1 MNIMKKTIYTLLMAM
16 LCSSL
21 TLAQP
26 SSPQSPKTP
35 EISLASIVGSEPT
48 VEINLG
54 AMMLGLLSSATENE
68 EQGIAQILSKLD
80 SIKVTVYELQEAN
93 NFQALKS
100 KITAL
105 AELKK
110 TNGYE
115 VLAKV
120 KEDDSLV
127 YVLAKMD
134 KENFKSLSVYA
145 LDDDDE
151 LVLINIDG
159 TILMSQLGSLMEH
172 FDVDLDINGLKLK
185 NSSKK
190 ED

>member
-1 MNIMKKTIYTLLMAM
+1 MNIMKKTLYSLLISFA
-16 LCSSL
+16 CSSA
-21 TLAQP
+21 TMAQP
-26 SSPQSPKTP
+26 QTPQPP
-35 EISLASIVGSEPT
+35 EATLVSIVGSEPT

-54 AMMLGLLSSATENE
+54 AMMLGLLSSATESE

-80 SIKVTVYELQEAN
+80 SIKVTVFELEDTVKMN
-93 NFQALKS
+93 TLKT

-105 AELKK
+105 AEMKK
-110 TNGYE
+110 SQGYE
-115 VLAKV
+115 ALAKV
-120 KEDDSLV
+120 KEEDSLV

-134 KENFKSLSVYA
+134 KKNFKSLSVFA

-151 LVLINIDG
+151 LVLIDIDG
-159 TILMSQLGSLMEH
+159 TILMSQLGSLMDH

>member
-1 MNIMKKTIYTLLMAM
+1 MKKTIYSLLISIVCTSALMA
-16 LCSSL
+16 
-21 TLAQP
+21 QP
-26 SSPQSPKTP
+26 QTPQPP
-35 EISLASIVGSEPT
+35 EASLASIVGSEPT

-54 AMMLGLLSSATENE
+54 AMMLGLLSSATESE
-68 EQGIAQILSKLD
+68 EHGIAQVLSNLD
-80 SIKVTVYELQEAN
+80 TIKVTVFDLEN
-93 NFQALKS
+93 SVKMNTLKT

-105 AELKK
+105 TEIKK
-110 TNGYE
+110 SQGYE

-134 KENFKSLSVYA
+134 KKNFKSLSVFA
-145 LDDDDE
+145 LDDNDE
-151 LVLINIDG
+151 LVLIDING
-159 TILMSQLGSLMEH
+159 TILMSQLGSLMKH
-172 FDVDLDINGLKLK
+172 FDVDLDLNGLKLK

>member
-1 MNIMKKTIYTLLMAM
+1 MNIMKKTLYSLLIS
-16 LCSSL
+16 LVCSSAIM
-21 TLAQP
+21 AQP
-26 SSPQSPKTP
+26 QTPQPPDT
-35 EISLASIVGSEPT
+35 SLVSIVGSEPT

-54 AMMLGLLSSATENE
+54 AMMLGLLSSATEDE

-80 SIKVTVYELQEAN
+80 SIKVTVFELEDTVKIPV
-93 NFQALKS
+93 LKS

-105 AELKK
+105 ANMKK
-110 TNGYE
+110 SQGYE
-115 VLAKV
+115 ALAKV

-134 KENFKSLSVYA
+134 KKNFKSLSVFA

-151 LVLINIDG
+151 LVLIDIDG

>member
-1 MNIMKKTIYTLLMAM
+1 MKRTVYTLLMAM
-16 LCSSL
+16 LCSSP

-26 SSPQSPKTP
+26 PSPQSPKTP